1 MIGYEFK
8 TYLANG
14 REYIMY
20 REKEI
25 RDTEWTRKDFAFPD
39 NLISLLYLDIWQYEP
54 LTRKVEKTLR
64 EYYQT
69 KDEQCAATVMDA
81 LDELAS
87 VHPYFELTRLD
98 WKYRFEQV
106 RQHEYRDM
114 VDLLPRKMISHI
126 PSNIDTMQRQIKSL
140 FAAALDIDGE
150 KKSVSEK
157 LVAYYDRAGDDTL
170 SVFQFQPR
178 SMNFEVIDDK
188 TFAEVL
194 HPKTIYDLI
203 DFSVREC
210 VKREVKMR
218 VCKNC
223 GRYFTFTGRSSAEY
237 CNRVCDDKGRTC
249 KEVGAS
255 LTWSKS
261 RGSDAVFMEYRREYK
276 KRFARIKRGTVE
288 PDAFYA
294 WGEKAR
300 EKMSECEDGKLSL
313 EEFSDWLKRS

>member
-8 TYLANG
+8 TYLSGG

-20 REKEI
+20 RQKEI
-25 RDTEWTRKDFAFPD
+25 CNTEWARKDFAFPD

-54 LTRKVEKTLR
+54 LTKKAERALE

-69 KDEQCAATVMDA
+69 KDEQCVATVMDA
-81 LDELAS
+81 LDELAG
-87 VHPYFELTRLD
+87 VHPYFELLRLD

-106 RQHEYRDM
+106 RKHEYRDM
-114 VDLLPRKMISHI
+114 IDLLPRKTISHI
-126 PSNIDTMQRQIKSL
+126 PSTIDTMQSQIKSL
-140 FAAALDIDGE
+140 IATALDIDGE

-157 LVAYYDRAGDDTL
+157 LAAYYDRAGDDTL
-170 SVFQFQPR
+170 SIFQFQPC
-178 SMNFEVIDDK
+178 SMNFEVVDDK
-188 TFAEVL
+188 TFVEVL

-249 KEVGAS
+249 KEMGAS
-255 LTWSKS
+255 LTWTKG
-261 RGSDAVFMEYRREYK
+261 RGSDAVFKEYRREYK
-276 KRFARIKRGTVE
+276 KRFAWIKAGKILAE
-288 PDAFYA
+288 DFYA

-300 EKMSECEDGKLSL
+300 EKMSECEDGKLTL